1 MRCTKFYFQPE
12 VVRNQNLQLLCYV
25 IFFDIL
31 HHYGVIAASQ
41 ICSVS
46 RKYCAVLRN
55 RFFIFSSRSESCG
68 LVLLYVRGILF
79 NLDFT
84 VDH

>member
-1 MRCTKFYFQPE
+1 MRCTKLFYQTK
-12 VVRNQNLQLLCYV
+12 VVKSQIFQLLCYV

-31 HHYGVIAASQ
+31 HHYGVIVASQ

-55 RFFIFSSRSESCG
+55 RFFF
-68 LVLLYVRGILF
+68 LLHFLDVFYELFLDIL
-79 NLDFT
+79 
-84 VDH
+84 

>member
-1 MRCTKFYFQPE
+1 MRCTKFFFQTE
-12 VVRNQNLQLLCYV
+12 VVTNQNLQLLCYV

-55 RFFIFSSRSESCG
+55 RFFFIPLKLDNFYIAQLRKMFSKYNNEFG
-68 LVLLYVRGILF
+68 
-79 NLDFT
+79 
-84 VDH
+84 VD